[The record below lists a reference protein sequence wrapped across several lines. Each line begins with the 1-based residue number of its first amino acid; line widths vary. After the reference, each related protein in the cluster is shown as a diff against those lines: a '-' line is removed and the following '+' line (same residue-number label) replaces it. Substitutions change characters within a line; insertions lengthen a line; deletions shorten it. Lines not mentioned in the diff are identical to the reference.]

1 MKNKIIL
8 LISASIVGSSAYA
21 QSSVTLYG
29 VIDTGIGYQSS
40 QTSLGSTSGGRSS
53 VKMINGV
60 AFGNRFGFKGSEDL
74 GGGTRT
80 IFQLESGFNSATGAG
95 QYTGAQFGRQA
106 WIGVTDPVYGTA
118 MVGRQYTSYWMLLAP
133 YGPTTWITGYYG
145 AHPGDLDSL
154 DMVYRANNSIVY
166 VSPTYAGLTF
176 SGSYALGGV
185 AGNFNQG
192 STWSVA
198 TRYVSNIFAIAVGFQ
213 RINNGTPGGGA
224 WGINSTT
231 TSGGQPGVSSLNN
244 GYQTAQ
250 AQQRLAVTSDWMFGQ
265 NWDLAFS
272 YSNVQYIPGTGSFY
286 TDTAIFNTGG
296 VVLHWKATPAVDL
309 AGGYSY
315 TRATTANGITNA
327 AQYQQ
332 LNLAQFYSLSKRTQ
346 LYFLESYQRANGK
359 TLGTN
364 GAGNIID
371 ATASIGDGLN
381 GTPSSSG
388 SQIAIGMGIQHHF

>member
-1 MKNKIIL
+1 ML
-8 LISASIVGSSAYA
+8 LISASVVGSSAYA

-40 QTSLGSTSGGRSS
+40 QTSLGSNSGGRSS

-106 WIGVTDPVYGTA
+106 WIGMTNPAYGTA
-118 MVGRQYTSYWMLLAP
+118 MLGRQYTSYWMLLAP

-166 VSPTYAGLTF
+166 VSPTFAGLTF

-198 TRYVSNIFAIAVGFQ
+198 TRYVSNTFALAVGFQ

-224 WGINSTT
+224 WGADSTT

-250 AQQRLAVTSDWMFGQ
+250 AQQRVAVTSDWTFAPD
-265 NWDLAFS
+265 WDLALS
-272 YSNVQYIPGTGSFY
+272 YSNVQYIPGSGSFY

-296 VVLHWKATPAVDL
+296 VVLHWKPTPAVDV

-332 LNLAQFYSLSKRTQ
+332 INLAQFYSLSKRTQ

-359 TLGTN
+359 TLGTS
-364 GAGNIID
+364 GAGNIIN

-381 GTPSSSG
+381 GTPSSSA
-388 SQIAIGMGIQHHF
+388 SQVAIGIGIQQHF